1 MFSGLVFLR
10 VEFGHIGP
18 VSRFVIVY
26 DPREPLA
33 EREGDA
39 GAERD
44 EDGRHER
51 RAAHRPLTGCDR
63 SPLTGCDVRHDRD
76 AVPGRRPMQRYTC
89 AAAGGQ
95 HAFAHLHRALLAHAL
110 RKHADG
116 NAHRDAHEQ
125 RDQLWRLRVFKIHG
139 EYWPSLI

>member
-1 MFSGLVFLR
+1 VFSGLVFLR

-63 SPLTGCDVRHDRD
+63 SPLT
-76 AVPGRRPMQRYTC
+76 
-89 AAAGGQ
+89 
-95 HAFAHLHRALLAHAL
+95 
-110 RKHADG
+110 
-116 NAHRDAHEQ
+116 
-125 RDQLWRLRVFKIHG
+125 
-139 EYWPSLI
+139 